1 MSLSYKLQVIH
12 VITPAITGLVL
23 LLILR
28 CNWGELSHA
37 ATTLSGLGRQILHP
51 PIRRTLDD
59 VDGRSFPTSYTFY
72 LDGGNFDKIELRHL
86 IGWRFFFGLRSYL
99 FPWNQASRT
108 SPKTLQSRCGR
119 VEQGGQ
125 SSVVHHFSVQSGDRL
140 LDETVGQHGGPREP
154 EISVLSNS

>member
-12 VITPAITGLVL
+12 VITPAINGLVL

-51 PIRRTLDD
+51 PLRRTLDD

-86 IGWRFFFGLRSYL
+86 IGWRFFFWASLISFSMKSSQSNLAENAPVEVWKSWARRSVLCRPSL
-99 FPWNQASRT
+99 FSSIWRQTLGWNCRSTWRT
-108 SPKTLQSRCGR
+108 
-119 VEQGGQ
+119 QGARD
-125 SSVVHHFSVQSGDRL
+125 FSVK
-140 LDETVGQHGGPREP
+140 
-154 EISVLSNS
+154 